1 MFGGRTNDVM
11 TPDTFVC
18 CVCSSV
24 YLAVVRWESGGHVR
38 TKRLEIMRWLRSRL
52 RSCTQLA
59 LFALAVQIVLS
70 FGHIHPDD
78 LGLSPLPVSDG
89 IQVTSVMTR
98 VPAGSAD
105 QDHHPASNDYCL
117 ICVSVGLVATA
128 LPSLPPVLVEPV
140 SARRERPS
148 ETSVQRPS
156 IQIWRSFQARAP
168 PVPQRIARG

>member
-1 MFGGRTNDVM
+1 M

-24 YLAVVRWESGGHVR
+24 YVAVVSWESGGHVR
-38 TKRLEIMRWLRSRL
+38 TQRLEIMKRLRSRP

-59 LFALAVQIVLS
+59 LFALAAQIVLS
-70 FGHIHPDD
+70 FGHMHRDD
-78 LGLSPLPVSDG
+78 LGLSLLRVSHETQ
-89 IQVTSVMTR
+89 ITSGTADAV
-98 VPAGSAD
+98 GSAD
-105 QDHHPASNDYCL
+105 QDHHPASDDYCP

-128 LPSLPPVLVEPV
+128 LLSLPPVLVEPV
-140 SARRERPS
+140 SMRRERLS

-168 PVPQRIARG
+168 PVPQRIARGSSRH

>member
-1 MFGGRTNDVM
+1 M

-18 CVCSSV
+18 CACSSG

-38 TKRLEIMRWLRSRL
+38 TQRFEIMRWLRSRL

-70 FGHIHPDD
+70 FGHMHRDD

-89 IQVTSVMTR
+89 IQVASVMTR
-98 VPAGSAD
+98 APVGSVD
-105 QDHHPASNDYCL
+105 LDHHPASNDYCP

-128 LPSLPPVLVEPV
+128 LPSLPPALVEPV
-140 SARRERPS
+140 SVRRERLS

>member
-1 MFGGRTNDVM
+1 
-11 TPDTFVC
+11 
-18 CVCSSV
+18 
-24 YLAVVRWESGGHVR
+24 
-38 TKRLEIMRWLRSRL
+38 
-52 RSCTQLA
+52 LA

-70 FGHIHPDD
+70 FGHMHRDD

-89 IQVTSVMTR
+89 IQVASVMTR
-98 VPAGSAD
+98 APVGSAD
-105 QDHHPASNDYCL
+105 QGHHPASNDYCP

-128 LPSLPPVLVEPV
+128 LPSLPPVPVEPV
-140 SARRERPS
+140 LVRRERLS